1 MRVTL
6 VGTGCGDPGTMT
18 EEVKN
23 VLAGADVVIGA
34 PRLIEAVRDYLD
46 DGALKMP
53 EISPSAILDAIRN
66 IAKKNDSVEE
76 LSVCVAYSGDSG
88 FYSGTRSLLPLL
100 EEAGIEAEVMPG
112 ISSIQ
117 VMASRLRTPW
127 QDWKLVSAHGTDC
140 DPVTEVMCGKKV
152 FFLTGGQLGPAEL
165 CHQLTLAGLGDLK
178 VTVGERL
185 SYEDEKISAGTAEE
199 FSGREFDSLSVMLAE
214 PAPYAGDMTPG
225 MDDGQFI
232 RGDIPMTK
240 QTVRAAIISKMGVE
254 ETDTVWDVGA
264 GTGSVS
270 VELAMKASKGRV
282 WAIER
287 EPEGCTLI
295 ESNKKK
301 FGVWNLNV
309 VPGSAPEALIDLPAP
324 DRVFI
329 GGSGGNL
336 DDIIDEILTKNEN
349 ALICVS
355 AIVME
360 TMADTVKI
368 MAKRGMDT
376 DMIQVSVNTSREI
389 GDRHMMMAGN
399 PIFIITGQ
407 KHSAKAEEEVRNV

>member
-18 EEVKN
+18 EEVRK
-23 VLAGADVVIGA
+23 AIGSADVIIGA
-34 PRLIEAVRDYLD
+34 PRLIDAVDEYAD
-46 DGALKMP
+46 PDALKVP
-53 EISPSAILDAIRN
+53 EIRPSAILDAIKN
-66 IAKKNDSVEE
+66 MAKKNDEIEE
-76 LSVCVAYSGDSG
+76 VSICVAYSGDSG

-117 VMASRLRTPW
+117 VMSSRLRKPW

-140 DPVTEVMCGKKV
+140 DPVTEVMGGKEV

-165 CHQLTLAGLGDLK
+165 CRKLTDAGLGELK

-185 SYEDEKISAGTAEE
+185 SYEDEKITAGTAAE
-199 FSGREFDSLSVMLAE
+199 FADGEFDTLSVMVAEAAERKGDLA
-214 PAPYAGDMTPG
+214 PG
-225 MDDGQFI
+225 IDDGEFI
-232 RGDIPMTK
+232 RGDVPMTK
-240 QTVRAAIISKMGVE
+240 QIVRAAIVSKMNAA
-254 ETDTVWDVGA
+254 ETDTIWDVGA

-270 VELAMKASKGRV
+270 VELAMKAAKGRV
-282 WAIER
+282 WAVER
-287 EPEGCTLI
+287 EPEGCVLI
-295 ESNKKK
+295 EENKKK

-309 VPGSAPEALIDLPAP
+309 VPGSAPEALQDLPAP

-329 GGSGGNL
+329 GGSDGNL
-336 DDIIDEILTKNEN
+336 EGIIDTVLEKNDR

-355 AIVME
+355 AIVLE
-360 TMADTVKI
+360 TMSETVKL
-368 MAKRGMDT
+368 MTGRGMDT
-376 DMIQVSVNTSREI
+376 DIIQVCVNTSRAI

-399 PIFIITGQ
+399 PVFIITGQ
-407 KHSAKAEEEVRNV
+407 KNV

>member
-18 EEVKN
+18 EEVRK
-23 VLAGADVVIGA
+23 AIGSADVIIGA
-34 PRLIEAVRDYLD
+34 PRLIDAVDEYAD
-46 DGALKMP
+46 PDALKVP
-53 EISPSAILDAIRN
+53 EIRPSAILDAIKN
-66 IAKKNDSVEE
+66 MAKKNDEVEE
-76 LSVCVAYSGDSG
+76 VSVCVAYSGDSG

-117 VMASRLRTPW
+117 VMSSRLRKPW

-140 DPVTEVMCGKKV
+140 DPVTEVMGGKEV

-165 CHQLTLAGLGDLK
+165 CRKLTDAGLGELK

-185 SYEDEKISAGTAEE
+185 SYEDEKITAGTAAE
-199 FSGREFDSLSVMLAE
+199 FAEAEFDTLSVMVAEAAERKGNLA
-214 PAPYAGDMTPG
+214 PG
-225 MDDGQFI
+225 IDDGEFI
-232 RGDIPMTK
+232 RGDVPMTK
-240 QTVRAAIISKMGVE
+240 QIVRAAIVSKMNAA
-254 ETDTVWDVGA
+254 ETDTIWDVGA

-270 VELAMKASKGRV
+270 VELAMKAAKGRV

-287 EPEGCTLI
+287 EPEGCVLI
-295 ESNKKK
+295 EENKKK

-309 VPGSAPEALIDLPAP
+309 VPGSAPEALQDLPAP

-329 GGSGGNL
+329 GGSDGNL
-336 DDIIDEILTKNEN
+336 EGIIDRVLEKNDC

-355 AIVME
+355 AIVLE
-360 TMADTVKI
+360 TMSETVKL
-368 MAKRGMDT
+368 MAGRGMDT
-376 DMIQVSVNTSREI
+376 DIIQVCVNTSRAI
-389 GDRHMMMAGN
+389 GDRHMMTAGN
-399 PIFIITGQ
+399 PVFIITGQ
-407 KHSAKAEEEVRNV
+407 KNV

>member
-18 EEVKN
+18 EEVRN
-23 VLAGADVVIGA
+23 AIGSADVIIGA
-34 PRLIEAVRDYLD
+34 PRLIDAVDEYANP
-46 DGALKMP
+46 GALKVP
-53 EISPSAILDAIRN
+53 EIRPSAILDAIQN
-66 IAKKNDSVEE
+66 MAKKNDEIEE
-76 LSVCVAYSGDSG
+76 VSICVAYSGDSG

-117 VMASRLRTPW
+117 VMASRLMKPW

-140 DPVTEVMCGKKV
+140 DPVTEVMSGKEV
-152 FFLTGGQLGPAEL
+152 FFLTGGELGPAEL
-165 CHQLTLAGLGDLK
+165 CRKLTDAGLGELK

-185 SYEDEKISAGTAEE
+185 SYDDEKITAGTAAE
-199 FSGREFDSLSVMLAE
+199 FAGGEFDTLSVMLAE
-214 PAPYAGDMTPG
+214 AAERKGDLAPGI
-225 MDDGQFI
+225 DDGEFI
-232 RGDIPMTK
+232 RGDVPMTK
-240 QTVRAAIISKMGVE
+240 QIVRAAIVSKMSAA
-254 ETDTVWDVGA
+254 ETDTIWDVGA

-270 VELAMKASKGRV
+270 VELAMKAAKGRV

-287 EPEGCTLI
+287 EPEGCVLI
-295 ESNKKK
+295 EENKKK

-309 VPGSAPEALIDLPAP
+309 VPGSAPDALQDLPAP

-329 GGSGGNL
+329 GGSDGNL
-336 DDIIDEILTKNEN
+336 EEIIDTVLEKNDS

-355 AIVME
+355 AIVLE
-360 TMADTVKI
+360 TMSETVKL
-368 MAKRGMDT
+368 MAGRGLDT
-376 DMIQVSVNTSREI
+376 DIIQVCVNTSREI

-399 PIFIITGQ
+399 PVFIITGQ
-407 KHSAKAEEEVRNV
+407 KNV

>member
-1 MRVTL
+1 MKVTL

-18 EEVKN
+18 TEVKN
-23 VLAGADVVIGA
+23 AIGVADILIGA
-34 PRLIEAVRDYLD
+34 PRLMEAVDDYTNP
-46 DGALKMP
+46 GVLKVP
-53 EISPSAILDAIRN
+53 EIRPASILDAIKN
-66 IAKKNDSVEE
+66 MAKKNDDMEE
-76 LSVCVAYSGDSG
+76 INVCVVYSGDSG

-100 EEAGIEAEVMPG
+100 EEAGIEAEVLPG

-117 VMASRLRTPW
+117 VMASRLMKPW

-140 DPVTEVMCGKKV
+140 DPVVEVMGGKEV

-165 CHQLTLAGLGDLK
+165 CQKLTDAGLGELK

-185 SYEDEKISAGTAEE
+185 SYEDEKITSGTAAE
-199 FSGREFDSLSVMLAE
+199 FAGRSFDTLSVMLAE
-214 PAPYAGDMTPG
+214 AAERKGNLAPGI
-225 MDDGQFI
+225 DDGEFI
-232 RGDIPMTK
+232 RGEIPMTK
-240 QTVRAAIISKMGVE
+240 QIVRAAIISKMSAE
-254 ETDTVWDVGA
+254 ETDTIWDVGA

-270 VELAMKASKGRV
+270 VELAMKTAKGRV

-287 EPEGCTLI
+287 EPEGCGLI
-295 ESNKKK
+295 EENKKK

-309 VPGSAPEALIDLPAP
+309 VPGSAPEALADLPAP

-329 GGSGGNL
+329 GGSDGNL
-336 DDIIDEILTKNEN
+336 EAIIDTVLEKNDK

-360 TMADTVKI
+360 TMSETVEL
-368 MAKRGMDT
+368 MTARGMDA
-376 DMIQVSVNTSREI
+376 DIIQVCVNTSRKI

-399 PIFIITGQ
+399 PVFIITGQ
-407 KHSAKAEEEVRNV
+407 KSPEEEKQDA

>member
-6 VGTGCGDPGTMT
+6 VGTGCGNPGTMT
-18 EEVKN
+18 EEVKR
-23 VLAGADVVIGA
+23 AIGCADILIGA
-34 PRLIEAVRDYLD
+34 PRLIEAVDDYTD
-46 DGALKMP
+46 PGVLKVP
-53 EISPSAILDAIRN
+53 EIRPASILDAIRN
-66 IAKKNDSVEE
+66 MAKKNDDVEE
-76 LSVCVAYSGDSG
+76 INVCVVYSGDSG

-100 EEAGIEAEVMPG
+100 EEAGIEAEVLPG

-117 VMASRLRTPW
+117 VMASRLMKPW

-165 CHQLTLAGLGDLK
+165 CQQLSLAGLGDLK

-185 SYEDEKISAGTAEE
+185 SYEDEKIMTGTAEE
-199 FSGREFDSLSVMLAE
+199 FAEKEFDTLSVMLAD
-214 PAPYAGDMTPG
+214 PAPYSGDMTPG

-287 EPEGCTLI
+287 EPEGCSLI
-295 ESNKKK
+295 EANKKK

-309 VPGSAPEALIDLPAP
+309 VPGSAPEALYDLPTP

-329 GGSGGNL
+329 GGSGGSL
-336 DDIIDEILTKNEN
+336 DDIIDAVLEKNEN

-368 MAKRGMDT
+368 MARHGMDT

-407 KHSAKAEEEVRNV
+407 KHAACAEEGEQNV

>member
-1 MRVTL
+1 MKVTL

-18 EEVKN
+18 EEVRN
-23 VLAGADVVIGA
+23 AIGSADIIIGA
-34 PRLIEAVRDYLD
+34 PRLIEAVDDILD
-46 DGALKMP
+46 PGVLKVP
-53 EISPSAILDAIRN
+53 EIRPASILDAIKN
-66 IAKKNDSVEE
+66 MAKKNDEVEE
-76 LSVCVAYSGDSG
+76 IRICVAYSGDSG

-117 VMASRLRTPW
+117 VMSSRLRKPW

-140 DPVTEVMCGKKV
+140 DPVAEVMGGKEV
-152 FFLTGGQLGPAEL
+152 FFLTGGELGPAEL
-165 CHQLTLAGLGDLK
+165 CRKLADAGLGDLK
-178 VTVGERL
+178 VTIGERL
-185 SYEDEKISAGTAEE
+185 SYEDEKITSGTAAELAE
-199 FSGREFDSLSVMLAE
+199 GGFNTLSVMLTE
-214 PAPYAGDMTPG
+214 PAERKADLAPG
-225 MDDGQFI
+225 IDDSEFI

-240 QTVRAAIISKMGVE
+240 QIVRSAIIAKMGAE
-254 ETDTVWDVGA
+254 ETDTIWDVGA

-270 VELAMKASKGRV
+270 VELAMKAARGRV

-287 EPEGCTLI
+287 EPEGCVLI
-295 ESNKKK
+295 EENKKK

-309 VPGSAPEALIDLPAP
+309 VPGSAPEALQDLPAP

-329 GGSGGNL
+329 GGSDGNL
-336 DDIIDEILTKNEN
+336 EAIIDTVLEKNDR

-360 TMADTVKI
+360 TMSETVEL
-368 MAKRGMDT
+368 MTARGMDA
-376 DMIQVSVNTSREI
+376 DIIQVCVNTSRKI

-399 PIFIITGQ
+399 PVFIITGQ
-407 KHSAKAEEEVRNV
+407 KAGEGEAADA